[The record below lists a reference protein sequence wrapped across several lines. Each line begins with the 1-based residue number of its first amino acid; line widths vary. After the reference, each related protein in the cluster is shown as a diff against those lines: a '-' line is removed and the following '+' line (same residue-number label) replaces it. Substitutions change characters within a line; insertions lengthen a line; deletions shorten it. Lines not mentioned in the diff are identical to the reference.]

1 MIFVFG
7 FINLSQGLHFRF
19 FIEIVPVLEVIWMSL
34 LYIDFNI
41 RIESFISAIAKT
53 KIMDTNVKQFES
65 ELFVLVNRV
74 LSRYCEISDGHW
86 ILNGFWR

>member
-1 MIFVFG
+1 
-7 FINLSQGLHFRF
+7 
-19 FIEIVPVLEVIWMSL
+19 MSL

-74 LSRYCEISDGHW
+74 LSRYCEISDGH
-86 ILNGFWR
+86 